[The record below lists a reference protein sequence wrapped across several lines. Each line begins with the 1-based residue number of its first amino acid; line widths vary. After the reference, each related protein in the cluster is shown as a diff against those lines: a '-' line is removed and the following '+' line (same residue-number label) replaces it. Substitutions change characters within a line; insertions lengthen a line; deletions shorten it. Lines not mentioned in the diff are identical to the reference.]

1 MTRTW
6 EPESMMEAVL
16 ASIRDDIKPSAAA
29 RKFGLPERTVRR
41 YVAETRKRLQN
52 EAGGFVDDPLG
63 TFKRI
68 LVISDTHAPYAHP
81 QALSFLAAVKKKYT
95 PDAVIHIGD
104 ELDYHAMSFH
114 DSDPDL
120 DSAGVEL
127 EKGRQW
133 LWKLAELF
141 PKVYVVE
148 SNHGSMKYRKAISHG
163 VPRHLLLSYQDAI
176 FGERDKDGSVIRTK
190 GRGWTW
196 HPNVILNTP
205 HAQVMFIHQKRV
217 RVDAGILDDRMCL
230 VQGHYHPRAEISY
243 VSTPN
248 CLLWGMTVGCL
259 IDKPSFAFAY
269 NKHDTKR
276 PIISIGMVIDG
287 FPRLIPMPLNR
298 AGEWTG
304 MLP

>member
-1 MTRTW
+1 MTRSWKT
-6 EPESMMEAVL
+6 ESMKSALIAVL
-16 ASIRDDIKPSAAA
+16 DGESATSAGA
-29 RKFGLPERTVRR
+29 RFGVPDRTLRG
-41 YVAETRKRLQN
+41 YSAELRKRLQN

-63 TFKRI
+63 CFKKI

-81 QALSFLAAVKKKYT
+81 QALEFLAAAKKKYT
-95 PDAVIHIGD
+95 PDAVVHIGD

-141 PKVYVVE
+141 PKVFVVE

-176 FGERDKDGSVIRTK
+176 FGERDDDGSIIRTR

-196 HPNVILNTP
+196 HPSVILETP
-205 HAQVMFIHQKRV
+205 QMPVMFHHGKKMRV
-217 RVDAGILDDRMCL
+217 RSNILDDRMCF
-230 VQGHYHPRAEISY
+230 VQGHFHSEVEIVY
-243 VSTPN
+243 ISTPN

-259 IDKPSFAFAY
+259 INKQSYAFAY
-269 NKHDTKR
+269 NKNDAKR
-276 PIISIGMVIDG
+276 PIISIGMVIEG
-287 FPRLIPMPLNR
+287 FPRLVPMPLDR

-304 MLP
+304 ILP